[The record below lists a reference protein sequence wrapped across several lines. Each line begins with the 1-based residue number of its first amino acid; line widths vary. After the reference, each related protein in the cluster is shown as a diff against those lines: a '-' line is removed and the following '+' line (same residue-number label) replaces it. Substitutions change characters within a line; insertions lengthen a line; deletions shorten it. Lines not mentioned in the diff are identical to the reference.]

1 MSATFFPRCFSPR
14 YLFTRYCFLFIFPLL
29 SACDNTKTGIA
40 LGTLER
46 ERIAHTATVSEVI
59 IALPVSAGSQV
70 TKGTVLVKLDDT
82 IQKAQVA
89 KAKAQMQ
96 QAKANLEKVHNG
108 ARTEEVAAASAQVAG
123 AKAALVK
130 SEANYQRA
138 KTLIKKELASQATL
152 DNALASR
159 DENNAKLD
167 SAQEKLLQ
175 LINGARIEDLQIA
188 DAILATAIAV
198 LESEK
203 KKLSDL
209 TITAKRNGLLDNLP
223 WNLGERVTQGSPV
236 AIVLAGNA
244 PFARVYVP
252 EPYRVKVKVDDKL
265 SVHIDGLTAPITGTV
280 RWISA
285 EPAFTPYYALNQAE
299 RANLMYLAEIQ
310 LPDSASELPMGVPAQ
325 VSLAVMPKP

>member
-1 MSATFFPRCFSPR
+1 MPAKFLAISSN
-14 YLFTRYCFLFIFPLL
+14 LFILSLVFFSL
-29 SACDNTKTGIA
+29 SACDNNKQGIA

-46 ERIAHTATVSEVI
+46 ERIAHTATASEVI
-59 IALPVSAGSQV
+59 TALPISAGSKV
-70 TKGTVLVKLDDT
+70 TKGMVLVKLDDT
-82 IQKAQVA
+82 LQKAQLA
-89 KAKAQMQ
+89 KANAQMQ

-108 ARTEEVAAASAQVAG
+108 AREEEVAAASAQVAG

-152 DNALASR
+152 DSSLASR
-159 DENNAKLD
+159 DESTARLNNY
-167 SAQEKLLQ
+167 QENLLK

-188 DAILATAIAV
+188 EAILATTMAV
-198 LESEK
+198 VDSEN
-203 KKLSDL
+203 KKLDDL
-209 TITAKRNGLLDNLP
+209 TITAKRDGLLDNLP

-236 AIVLAGNA
+236 AIVLAGSA

-252 EPYRVKVKVDDKL
+252 EPYRVNIKVSDKL
-265 SVHIDGLTAPITGTV
+265 SIKVDGLPAPITGTV

-299 RANLMYLAEIQ
+299 RANLMYLAEVQ
-310 LPDSASELPMGVPAQ
+310 LPDNFADLPMGIPAQ
-325 VSLAVMPKP
+325 VLLPMAKKP

>member
-1 MSATFFPRCFSPR
+1 MRLIFMSVK
-14 YLFTRYCFLFIFPLL
+14 LFGIYPTLFILFFTLISL
-29 SACDNTKTGIA
+29 NGCDHSKPGLA

-59 IALPVSAGSQV
+59 TAIPVSAGSQV
-70 TKGTVLVKLDDT
+70 SKGTVLVKLDDT
-82 IQKAQVA
+82 IQKALVA
-89 KAKAQMQ
+89 KAQAQMQ

-108 ARTEEVAAASAQVAG
+108 AREEEVASASAQVAG
-123 AKAALVK
+123 AKAALIK

-138 KTLIKKELASQATL
+138 KILIRKELASQATL

-159 DENNAKLD
+159 DENTAKLH
-167 SAQEKLLQ
+167 STQEQLLQ

-188 DAILATAIAV
+188 DAILATTIAV
-198 LESEK
+198 LASEN
-203 KKLSDL
+203 KKLKDL
-209 TITAKRNGLLDNLP
+209 TITAKRDGLLDNLP

-252 EPYRVKVKVDDKL
+252 EPYRVKIKVADKL
-265 SVHIDGLTAPITGTV
+265 TVHVDGLSTPIIGTV
-280 RWISA
+280 RWISS
-285 EPAFTPYYALNQAE
+285 EPAFTPYFALNQAE

-310 LPDSASELPMGVPAQ
+310 LPDSAADLPMGVPAQ
-325 VSLAVMPKP
+325 VQMP

>member
-1 MSATFFPRCFSPR
+1 MRLLFMSAK
-14 YLFTRYCFLFIFPLL
+14 LFNTYPTLFILIFTLIFL
-29 SACDNTKTGIA
+29 NACDNNKHGIA

-59 IALPVSAGSQV
+59 TALPVNAGSQV
-70 TKGTVLVKLDDT
+70 SKGTILVKLDDT
-82 IQKAQVA
+82 IQKALVA
-89 KAKAQMQ
+89 KAKAQRQ

-108 ARTEEVAAASAQVAG
+108 AREEEVAAASAQVAG

-138 KTLIKKELASQATL
+138 KILIKKELASQATL

-159 DENNAKLD
+159 DENTAKLHN
-167 SAQEKLLQ
+167 AQEKLLQ

-188 DAILATAIAV
+188 EAILATAIAV
-198 LESEK
+198 VDSEK

-209 TITAKRNGLLDNLP
+209 TITAKRDGLLDNLP

-236 AIVLAGNA
+236 AIVLAGTA
-244 PFARVYVP
+244 PFARIYVP
-252 EPYRVKVKVDDKL
+252 EPYRVKIKVADKL
-265 SVHIDGLTAPITGTV
+265 TVHVDGLVTPIIGTV
-280 RWISA
+280 RWISS
-285 EPAFTPYYALNQAE
+285 EPAFTPYYALNQEE

-310 LPDSASELPMGVPAQ
+310 LPDSAADLPMGVPTQ
-325 VSLAVMPKP
+325 VKMP

>member
-1 MSATFFPRCFSPR
+1 MSAK
-14 YLFTRYCFLFIFPLL
+14 LFVTCTNLFMLL
-29 SACDNTKTGIA
+29 FALISLNACDSSKPGIA

-46 ERIAHTATVSEVI
+46 ERIAHTATVSEI
-59 IALPVSAGSQV
+59 ITALPVSAGSQV
-70 TKGTVLVKLDDT
+70 RKGTVLVKLDDT
-82 IQKAQVA
+82 IQKALVA
-89 KAKAQMQ
+89 KAQAQML

-108 ARTEEVAAASAQVAG
+108 AREEEVAAASAQVAG

-138 KTLIKKELASQATL
+138 KILIRKELASQATL

-159 DENNAKLD
+159 DENTAKLH

-188 DAILATAIAV
+188 EAILATTIAV
-198 LESEK
+198 VDSEK
-203 KKLSDL
+203 KKLKDL
-209 TITAKRNGLLDNLP
+209 TITARRDGLLDNLP

-252 EPYRVKVKVDDKL
+252 EPYRVKIKVADRL
-265 SVHIDGLTAPITGTV
+265 MVHVDGLVAPIIGTV
-280 RWISA
+280 RWISS
-285 EPAFTPYYALNQAE
+285 EPAFTPYYALNQEE

-310 LPDSASELPMGVPAQ
+310 LPDSAADLPMGVPAQ
-325 VSLAVMPKP
+325 VQMP

>member
-1 MSATFFPRCFSPR
+1 MLAKFFNTFS
-14 YLFTRYCFLFIFPLL
+14 YLLLLLFTLITL
-29 SACDNTKTGIA
+29 SAYDSNKPGLA

-59 IALPVSAGSQV
+59 TALPVNAGSQV

-82 IQKAQVA
+82 IQKALVA
-89 KAKAQMQ
+89 KAQAQMQ

-108 ARTEEVAAASAQVAG
+108 AREEEVAAASAQVAG

-130 SEANYQRA
+130 SVANYQRA
-138 KTLIKKELASQATL
+138 QILIEKELASQATL

-159 DENNAKLD
+159 DENTAKLH
-167 SAQEKLLQ
+167 ATQEKLLQ

-188 DAILATAIAV
+188 EAVLAMTIAV
-198 LESEK
+198 VASEN
-203 KKLSDL
+203 KKLKDL
-209 TITAKRNGLLDNLP
+209 TITAKRDGLLDNLP

-236 AIVLAGNA
+236 AIVLAGSA

-252 EPYRVKVKVDDKL
+252 EPYRVKIKISDKL
-265 SVHIDGLTAPITGTV
+265 TVHIDGLNDPIIGTV
-280 RWISA
+280 RWISS
-285 EPAFTPYYALNQAE
+285 EPAFTPYFALNQEE

-310 LPDSASELPMGVPAQ
+310 LPDSAADLPMGIPAQ
-325 VSLAVMPKP
+325 VQMP

>member
-1 MSATFFPRCFSPR
+1 MLAKFFNTFS
-14 YLFTRYCFLFIFPLL
+14 YLLLLLFTLITL
-29 SACDNTKTGIA
+29 SACDSNKPGLA

-59 IALPVSAGSQV
+59 TALPVNAGSQV

-82 IQKAQVA
+82 IQKALVA
-89 KAKAQMQ
+89 KAQAQMQ

-108 ARTEEVAAASAQVAG
+108 AREEEVAAASAQVAG

-130 SEANYQRA
+130 SVANYQRA
-138 KTLIKKELASQATL
+138 QILIEKELASQATL

-159 DENNAKLD
+159 DENTAKLH
-167 SAQEKLLQ
+167 ATQEKLLQ

-188 DAILATAIAV
+188 EAVLAMTIAV
-198 LESEK
+198 VASEN
-203 KKLSDL
+203 KKLKDL
-209 TITAKRNGLLDNLP
+209 TITAKRDGLLDNLP

-236 AIVLAGNA
+236 AIVLAGKA

-252 EPYRVKVKVDDKL
+252 EPYRVKIKIADKL
-265 SVHIDGLTAPITGTV
+265 TVHIDGLSEPIIGTV
-280 RWISA
+280 RWISS
-285 EPAFTPYYALNQAE
+285 EPAFTPYFALNQEE

-310 LPDSASELPMGVPAQ
+310 LPDSAADLPMGIPAQ
-325 VSLAVMPKP
+325 VQMP